1 MFDIERDV
9 AYINHV
15 SIQSQLSINYESI
28 KKKNIMCRTHKSCN
42 MIQ

>member
-1 MFDIERDV
+1 MMFDIERDV

-28 KKKNIMCRTHKSCN
+28 KKKKNIPNVPYT
-42 MIQ
+42 